1 MEVHHHPDLH
11 HRPKKWKEYL
21 LEFLMIFLAV
31 TLGFF
36 AENIRESLVEQNKE
50 KQFILSMIE
59 DLKSDTIIF
68 RQNIDNWY
76 GNTIQ
81 IDTLVA
87 LLTNADIK
95 NKSGRIYNLERVAT
109 RNITLPF
116 YNSRT
121 FEQMKNSGSLTLIR
135 KAAIANAITNYY
147 NSIRRLDEFR
157 ALFSGT
163 HEQLI
168 KDEYLIFDSYTLFQT
183 KQKRPYKLLTI
194 TGNPSFTKFDTKD
207 FNQYLARL
215 NRYYTLNLV
224 ILDWVANYYLPA
236 TKKLLSLLQTNYG
249 NE

>member
-11 HRPKKWKEYL
+11 HRPKKWKKYL

-121 FEQMKNSGSLTLIR
+121 FEQMQLRIIIIASGGSM
-135 KAAIANAITNYY
+135 
-147 NSIRRLDEFR
+147 
-157 ALFSGT
+157 
-163 HEQLI
+163 
-168 KDEYLIFDSYTLFQT
+168 
-183 KQKRPYKLLTI
+183 
-194 TGNPSFTKFDTKD
+194 
-207 FNQYLARL
+207 
-215 NRYYTLNLV
+215 NLEPFLV
-224 ILDWVANYYLPA
+224 ELMN
-236 TKKLLSLLQTNYG
+236 N
-249 NE
+249 